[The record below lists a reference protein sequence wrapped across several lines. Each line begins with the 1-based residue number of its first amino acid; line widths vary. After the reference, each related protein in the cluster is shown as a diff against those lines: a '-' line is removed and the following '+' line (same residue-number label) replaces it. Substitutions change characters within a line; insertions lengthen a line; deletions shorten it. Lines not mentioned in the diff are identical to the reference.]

1 MAGLVVAS
9 FVAAIG
15 WAAFGLDFLA
25 GFFEVDLVTTD
36 FFVVTAIFGSPEFG
50 FGCATRPEVHLV
62 YQI

>member
-15 WAAFGLDFLA
+15 WVAFGLDFLT

-36 FFVVTAIFGSPEFG
+36 FFLVTAIFVSP
-50 FGCATRPEVHLV
+50 
-62 YQI
+62 